1 MGILKSVKRS
11 PDTICAAIAVT
22 ALLLAICIPLRPSFL
37 YAQGVLLPSYGQGK
51 TIVRVYTDY
60 FCGPCRAGEPKVEA
74 LLLQLV
80 KTNKIKLMFIDTPAH
95 KTTSLYAQYFLYIL
109 NLKKDFEHALSAR
122 RVLFEAASQKITAK
136 EKLEEVLTQKGIG
149 FKPFDPKQTFN
160 AMSQYIKDDGV
171 RATPT
176 IIIDNGTEK
185 QPFVGIDNIVNALEL
200 LK

>member
-1 MGILKSVKRS
+1 MRSIFSTYSISKKTSSTPYLQEGSSLKQQAK
-11 PDTICAAIAVT
+11 
-22 ALLLAICIPLRPSFL
+22 
-37 YAQGVLLPSYGQGK
+37 
-51 TIVRVYTDY
+51 
-60 FCGPCRAGEPKVEA
+60 
-74 LLLQLV
+74 
-80 KTNKIKLMFIDTPAH
+80 
-95 KTTSLYAQYFLYIL
+95 
-109 NLKKDFEHALSAR
+109 
-122 RVLFEAASQKITAK
+122 KITAK